1 MLFRNT
7 YVVCQCFGH
16 ADECFY
22 DPTINGSQCICNN
35 NTEGVMCHS
44 CVAGFYRDPAML
56 YTEACIGE
64 LCVHVCNNASLNLCI
79 ADCGCFLPG
88 VSDPICN
95 SSTGAC
101 FCKANVDPN
110 VNAYCD
116 TCLDGYWNISSAN
129 PDGCQGM
136 YACISFKNK
145 LVISMCFL
153 VQNVHVIWQ
162 AALVIRHLAI
172 APARY
177 ILCHLPMQ

>member
-1 MLFRNT
+1 M
-7 YVVCQCFGH
+7 CQCFGH

-56 YTEACIGE
+56 YTEACIGK
-64 LCVHVCNNASLNLCI
+64 LCPCILCI
-79 ADCGCFLPG
+79 TKCSFIYAYTDCGCFLPG
-88 VSDPICN
+88 VSDSLMCN

-110 VNAYCD
+110 VNTYCN
-116 TCLDGYWNISSAN
+116 TCLDGYWNISSTN

-136 YACISFKNK
+136 YASHSK
-145 LVISMCFL
+145 ISM
-153 VQNVHVIWQ
+153 
-162 AALVIRHLAI
+162 
-172 APARY
+172 
-177 ILCHLPMQ
+177 